1 MDREAFE
8 ALSPEEQA
16 RIFSETPLAERSELI
31 LLAHEPAQLTRALS
45 GEELYLMIR
54 DLDLDEKAEIL
65 RMAATEQLSFLA
77 DMDCWQRDQIDPAQ
91 FVRWLGTL
99 LAADEAVALRWMHH
113 SDYETIIAGFQ
124 KFARVLKPEWET
136 IVDDIV
142 GDQPY
147 FTLDRMYYIL
157 VSEEDLE
164 TVKRVIE
171 VLYEHDRP
179 RYFTLLEGVLSEM
192 EYEMEEEAYRRRE
205 RRLADR
211 GFPDMETAMRALMP
225 LDKEGFL
232 AFPAREKF
240 EETDDSGQDPVLRMP
255 APRYPVLWSLAR
267 RFLDDVLLSLEGEE
281 ETVREGIYEQLA
293 WLSNKMVVC
302 SGMDFTSEEK
312 VRSAVDRVRALVSLG
327 LEILSDGDL
336 DKAVGILKSRWI
348 ESVFRYALGELYPLR
363 DRTRELIQDEWKGE
377 GEIFFTFLEQP
388 YEFILR
394 GLSEKMPLCYDETV
408 ADSLYHHRE
417 FSTRQDVSRARRALE
432 QIETLH
438 RFIKRRSPSVFSR
451 ILRESGLGGA
461 EETLSALCGT
471 LFVRYVMKQKLSF
484 ERLPLNVV
492 GEFLDEAFEE
502 KGAGRYL
509 RTELREQFMKDL
521 LDLEDMDL
529 LMPFWGLVFQKIQ
542 EQMSRLKLDK
552 SVEGKLLTCIL
563 VELEPA
569 AGQGEE
575 ASRKTPPKKTARPA
589 LRKKKS
595 RS

>member
-1 MDREAFE
+1 MDREEFE

-16 RIFSETPLAERSELI
+16 RIFAETPLAERTELI
-31 LLAHEPAQLTRALS
+31 LLAHEPDRLTRALS

-54 DLDLDEKAEIL
+54 DLDMDEKAEIL
-65 RMAATEQLSFLA
+65 RLAGNEQLSFLA
-77 DMDCWQRDQIDPAQ
+77 DMDCWKRDQIDPSQ

-99 LAADEAVALRWMHH
+99 LAADEAVALRWMHF

-124 KFARVLKPEWET
+124 KFARVIKPEWET
-136 IVDDIV
+136 VVDDIV

-157 VSEEDLE
+157 VSDEDLE

-171 VLYEHDRP
+171 VLYENDRP

-225 LDKEGFL
+225 LDQKGFDEFPRKESFQDT
-232 AFPAREKF
+232 
-240 EETDDSGQDPVLRMP
+240 EESGQDPVVRLP
-255 APRYPVLWSLAR
+255 APRYPVLWSMTR
-267 RFLDDVLLSLEGEE
+267 RFLDDVLLSLDEE
-281 ETVREGIYEQLA
+281 SEPVREGIYEQLA

-327 LEILSDGDL
+327 LELLSEGDL
-336 DKAVGILKSRWI
+336 DKAAAILKDRWI
-348 ESVFRYALGELYPLR
+348 ESVFRFALGELYPLR
-363 DRTRELIQDEWKGE
+363 DRTRALIKTDWKGE

-394 GLSEKMPLCYDETV
+394 GLSEKMPLCYDESVT
-408 ADSLYHHRE
+408 DSLYHHRE
-417 FSTRQDVSRARRALE
+417 FSNRQDVSRARRALE
-432 QIETLH
+432 QIECLH
-438 RFIKRRSPSVFSR
+438 RFIKRRSPSVFMR

-461 EETLSALCGT
+461 EETLTALCGT
-471 LFVRYVMKQKLSF
+471 LFVRYGLDLKLNF
-484 ERLPLNVV
+484 DRLSLSQV
-492 GEFLDEAFEE
+492 GKFLDEAFEE

-509 RTELREQFMKDL
+509 RPELREKFMADL
-521 LDLEDMDL
+521 LDPEDSEL

-563 VELEPA
+563 VELETPDFQEEEPA
-569 AGQGEE
+569 KPL
-575 ASRKTPPKKTARPA
+575 ASKAAPRKAK
-589 LRKKKS
+589 RKS
-595 RS
+595 

>member
-1 MDREAFE
+1 MDREEFE

-16 RIFSETPLAERSELI
+16 RIFAETPLAERTELI
-31 LLAHEPAQLTRALS
+31 LLAHEPDRLTRALS

-65 RMAATEQLSFLA
+65 RLAGNEQLSFLA
-77 DMDCWQRDQIDPAQ
+77 DMDCWKRDQIDPSQ

-99 LAADEAVALRWMHH
+99 LAADEAVALRWMHF

-124 KFARVLKPEWET
+124 KFARVIKPEWET
-136 IVDDIV
+136 VVDDIV

-157 VSEEDLE
+157 VSDEDLE

-171 VLYEHDRP
+171 VLYENDRP

-225 LDKEGFL
+225 LDRKGFDEFPRKESFQDT
-232 AFPAREKF
+232 
-240 EETDDSGQDPVLRMP
+240 EESGQDPVVRLP
-255 APRYPVLWSLAR
+255 APKYPVLWSMTR
-267 RFLDDVLLSLEGEE
+267 RFLDDVLLSLDEE
-281 ETVREGIYEQLA
+281 SEPVREGIYEQLA

-327 LEILSDGDL
+327 LELLSEGDL
-336 DKAVGILKSRWI
+336 EKAAVILKDRWI
-348 ESVFRYALGELYPLR
+348 ESVFRFALGELYPLR
-363 DRTRELIQDEWKGE
+363 DRTRELIKTDWKGE

-394 GLSEKMPLCYDETV
+394 GLSEKMPLCYDESVT
-408 ADSLYHHRE
+408 DSLYHHRE
-417 FSTRQDVSRARRALE
+417 FSNRQDVSRARRALE
-432 QIETLH
+432 QIESLH
-438 RFIKRRSPSVFSR
+438 RFIKRRSPSVFTR

-461 EETLSALCGT
+461 EETLTALCGT
-471 LFVRYVMKQKLSF
+471 LFVRYGLDLKLNF
-484 ERLPLNVV
+484 DRLSLSQV
-492 GEFLDEAFEE
+492 GKFLEQAFEE

-509 RTELREQFMKDL
+509 RAELREKFMADL
-521 LDLEDMDL
+521 LDPEDIEL

-542 EQMSRLKLDK
+542 EQMARLKLDK

-563 VELEPA
+563 VELETADTEEEAASKPA
-569 AGQGEE
+569 PQKA
-575 ASRKTPPKKTARPA
+575 ASRKAK
-589 LRKKKS
+589 RKS
-595 RS
+595 